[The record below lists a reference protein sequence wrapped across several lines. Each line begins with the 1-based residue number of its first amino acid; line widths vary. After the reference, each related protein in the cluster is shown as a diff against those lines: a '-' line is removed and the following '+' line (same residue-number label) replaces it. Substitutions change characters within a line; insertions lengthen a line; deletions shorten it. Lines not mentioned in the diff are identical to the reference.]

1 MLVNFRLKK
10 WKSLYKYC
18 FQLCCDANIIHNNFF
33 YQKAKIMNVAIK
45 QNLYNPL
52 DTIENIFIRENIT
65 FDRRKDNELVAE
77 VLGKWDNMLVFFAFE
92 EHMRCLHISCLL
104 NIESSA
110 VDRSK
115 MFELLAMLNENLW
128 LGHFSYWSEQKMP
141 IFKHSIIL
149 QDEEELFSD
158 KIAKIIEL
166 SIMECERVYPIFN
179 AVMRQDISPSQ
190 AMYSRAMII

>member
-1 MLVNFRLKK
+1 
-10 WKSLYKYC
+10 
-18 FQLCCDANIIHNNFF
+18 
-33 YQKAKIMNVAIK
+33 MNVAIK

-52 DTIENIFIRENIT
+52 DTIENIFIRENIN

-77 VLGKWDNMLVFFAFE
+77 VLGKWDNMLVFFAYE

-158 KIAKIIEL
+158 KIAQIIEL

>member
-1 MLVNFRLKK
+1 
-10 WKSLYKYC
+10 
-18 FQLCCDANIIHNNFF
+18 
-33 YQKAKIMNVAIK
+33 MNVALK

-52 DTIENIFIRENIT
+52 DTIENIFQKDEIS
-65 FDRRKDNELVAE
+65 FDRRSDNELVAE

-104 NIESSA
+104 NIENSN

-115 MFELLAMLNENLW
+115 MFELLAMLNESLW
-128 LGHFSYWSEQKMP
+128 LGHFSYWNEHKMP

-149 QDEEELFSD
+149 QDEEELFYD
-158 KIAKIIEL
+158 KISKIIEL

-179 AVMRQDISPSQ
+179 AVMRQNIAPSQ
-190 AMYSRAMII
+190 ALFTSTLVSN

>member
-1 MLVNFRLKK
+1 
-10 WKSLYKYC
+10 
-18 FQLCCDANIIHNNFF
+18 
-33 YQKAKIMNVAIK
+33 MNVALK

-52 DTIENIFIRENIT
+52 DTIENIFQKDDIS
-65 FDRRKDNELVAE
+65 FDRRSDNELVAE

-104 NIESSA
+104 NIENSN

-115 MFELLAMLNENLW
+115 MFELLAMLNESLW
-128 LGHFSYWSEQKMP
+128 LGHFSYWNEHKMP

-149 QDEEELFSD
+149 QDEEELFYD
-158 KIAKIIEL
+158 KISKIIEL

-179 AVMRQDISPSQ
+179 AVMRQNIAPSQ
-190 AMYSRAMII
+190 ALFTSTLVSN

>member
-1 MLVNFRLKK
+1 
-10 WKSLYKYC
+10 
-18 FQLCCDANIIHNNFF
+18 
-33 YQKAKIMNVAIK
+33 MNVAIK

-52 DTIENIFIRENIT
+52 DTIENIFIRENIN

-77 VLGKWDNMLVFFAFE
+77 VLGKWDNMLVFFAYE
-92 EHMRCLHISCLL
+92 EHMRCVHISCLL

-158 KIAKIIEL
+158 KISKIIEL

-179 AVMRQDISPSQ
+179 VVMRQDVSTAQ
-190 AMYSRAMII
+190 AMYSRSMVI